1 MRLLKIFAVRDDILE
16 FCGSGDVDFFDISAI
31 SELETMIIGV
41 NRLCPLQWGK
51 GIFQIGSVLL
61 VDMALAF
68 LFTSSKWASL
78 KSINRSYI
86 LKAYFL
92 PFGVTTTSSS
102 TDSMSDSEGA
112 TRL

>member
-1 MRLLKIFAVRDDILE
+1 M
-16 FCGSGDVDFFDISAI
+16 
-31 SELETMIIGV
+31 
-41 NRLCPLQWGK
+41 CPLQWGK